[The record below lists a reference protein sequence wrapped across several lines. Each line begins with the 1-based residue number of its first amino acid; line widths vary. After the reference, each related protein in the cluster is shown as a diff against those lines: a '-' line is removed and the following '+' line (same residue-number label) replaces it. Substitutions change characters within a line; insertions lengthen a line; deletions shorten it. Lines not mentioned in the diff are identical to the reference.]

1 MRITLQTDGGF
12 AYMPGLAAPVTVDT
26 DKVSSEEAGH
36 WQDLIGAA
44 NVWDLPDPTVPGVQR
59 RPPSASAARD
69 QRMYTLT
76 IEEGAQRRTLR
87 FSDPVLAE
95 LAPLVQELLVR
106 ARKRPSL

>member
-12 AYMPGLAAPVTVDT
+12 AYLPGLAAPVTVDT

-44 NVWDLPDPTVPGVQR
+44 NVWDLPDPTVPGAQR
-59 RPPSASAARD
+59 RPASVGRD
-69 QRMYTLT
+69 QRIYTLT
-76 IEEGAQRRTLR
+76 VEEGAQRRTLR

-95 LAPLVQELLVR
+95 LAPLVHELMAR
-106 ARKRPSL
+106 ARQRPSP

>member
-12 AYMPGLAAPVTVDT
+12 AYLPGLAAPVTVDT
-26 DKVSSEEAGH
+26 DKVSSEEADH

-44 NVWDLPDPTVPGVQR
+44 NVWDLPDPTVPGSPHR
-59 RPPSASAARD
+59 APAASPKRD

-76 IEEGAQRRTLR
+76 VEEGAQRRTLR

-95 LAPLVQELLVR
+95 LAPLVHELLTR
-106 ARKRPSL
+106 ARQRPST